1 MAYES
6 GTSPNR
12 IEWVEEDTEGV
23 TPSDPAWKAFSYNI
37 ENFFNWEPDA
47 NTTALRGTGDD
58 HPRGFFNGSE
68 THEAS
73 FEYSLVRWFVDDTGN
88 AQDPSYYALDT
99 DADNAHRGS
108 HTVVSRQDYSS
119 DGNDSAGRRVYVV
132 GKGGKA
138 GSVTLPF
145 ETEEGTP
152 ILASLEYQFEKIRA
166 YTIHQPSSSTTI
178 DIENQG
184 TTSVDVTIEDEGA
197 STTDTVT
204 VAGGATAT
212 SVETFGDIDA
222 VELSSDV
229 DGDIILTDGSS
240 TEFMRIKGTD
250 SYPADEGDLGVPI
263 LGTGSHASAIAE
275 GSEIVF
281 LGDSLTYGTG
291 TFADEIE
298 SGELSIE
305 LGLDDN
311 PRTGT
316 ASRNIHPTEWTAEL
330 TASVAGTEV
339 TEQQMVRYLT
349 ENQVDI
355 TWTTTNGE
363 TLDLTD
369 TRMTS
374 PGEFAP
380 ETSQGKVMLDATFE
394 AEDITVSNAV

>member
-6 GTSPNR
+6 GTSPVR
-12 IEWVEEDTEGV
+12 LEWIEETTEGV
-23 TPSDPAWKAFSYNI
+23 TPDNPDWNAFSYNI
-37 ENFFNWEPDA
+37 ENYWNWEPDA

-58 HPRGFFNGSE
+58 HPRGFFNGAE

-73 FEYSLVRWFVDDTGN
+73 FEYSLARWFVDGSGN

-99 DADNAHRGS
+99 DADNSHRGS
-108 HTVVSRQDYSS
+108 HTVVSRQDYTQ
-119 DGNDSAGRRVYVV
+119 DGNDGAGRRVYVV

-152 ILASLEYQFEKIRA
+152 ILVSLEYQFEKIRA
-166 YTIHQPSSSTTI
+166 YTIHQPSASTTL
-178 DIENQG
+178 DITNNG
-184 TTSVDVTIEDEGA
+184 STSVDVTVENEDA
-197 STTDTVT
+197 STTETITVASGATVT
-204 VAGGATAT
+204 STETLAGL
-212 SVETFGDIDA
+212 DA
-222 VELSSDV
+222 IELSNEV
-229 DGDIILTDGSS
+229 DGDVVVTDGSG
-240 TEFMRIKGTD
+240 TTFATIKG
-250 SYPADEGDLGVPI
+250 SQAYPADEGDLGIPA

-275 GSEIVF
+275 GSEVVF
-281 LGDSLTYGTG
+281 LGDSLSYGTG

-298 SGELSIE
+298 SGELSVE
-305 LGLDDN
+305 LGLDTN
-311 PRTGT
+311 TRTGT
-316 ASRNIHPTEWTAEL
+316 ASMNIHPTEWTAEL

-355 TWTTTNGE
+355 AWTTTGGE
-363 TLDLTD
+363 TLDLVD

-394 AEDITVSNAV
+394 AEDISVTNEV